1 MKWYFFYSSIPA
13 LLLALNTQ
21 AFSQPTEHQL
31 LPPFF
36 SASGNWF
43 VTLGAGEQYPQWN
56 NPIRV
61 NTDLA
66 APYNKDY
73 YSTQNK
79 NKPVLALS
87 LGRRWKR
94 EDFWLPAYSFGVF
107 WQYFYRT
114 NLGHNI
120 AVHSPPAVTNYS
132 YNWQLTSNLLLASAK
147 LNLFQYGTLSP
158 YVNGGIGS
166 SFNRT
171 SGYTERA
178 LPGVTA
184 RVSPAFPKFSTSEFS
199 YHVGVGL
206 DLQVMPQLIAS
217 LGYIYQDLGPTSSG
231 PGKGIWSNQS
241 LNPGSYRSNEILI
254 SLSYLFGEKNNV
266 K

>member
-1 MKWYFFYSSIPA
+1 MKRYFFYSSIPA

-21 AFSQPTEHQL
+21 AFSQPTEQQ
-31 LPPFF
+31 F
-36 SASGNWF
+36 SPLFSSTGNWF

-56 NPIRV
+56 NPIKV
-61 NTDLA
+61 NTGLA

-73 YSTQNK
+73 YPTKSK
-79 NKPVLALS
+79 NEPVIALS

-94 EDFWLPAYSFGVF
+94 ESYWLPTYSFGVF
-107 WQYFYRT
+107 WQYFFRT
-114 NLGHNI
+114 DLGNSI
-120 AVHSPPAVTNYS
+120 ALYSLPEFASYS
-132 YNWQLTSNLLLASAK
+132 YHWQLTSNLLLASAK
-147 LNLFQYGTLSP
+147 FNLFEYGKLSP
-158 YVNGGIGS
+158 YVNGGIGT

-171 SGYTERA
+171 SGYKERA
-178 LPGVTA
+178 PVGVTA
-184 RVSPAFPKFSTSEFS
+184 RVNPAFANFSTSEFS
-199 YHVGVGL
+199 YHLGIGL

-231 PGKGIWSNQS
+231 PGKGTWSNQS

-254 SLSYLFGEKNNV
+254 SLSYLLGEKNNV